1 MNSRHIKSGTTRER
15 VRHCNKGKSFKTKK
29 KSHSRSKS
37 PSAKKTWFGGIYFT
51 DQVFSEEVGHFL
63 EWLAVSLALDRS
75 ILSKCF
81 RTVLYL
87 THVQRHKGKKQVV
100 LIMKEMKLCV
110 LRVLSE
116 VPLSRDNIKY
126 VKLRYNGI
134 PSRLYD
140 LIDLIRGGKE
150 EIRFLLSF
158 LTISRSIIL
167 EPRVDV
173 STIVEHGQPFEVPRT
188 ELKSFLHTCSNICR
202 KKDLNLFKRPKFKN
216 FHLSTKTGPLGVST
230 LSGCFRELKL
240 LPETLRQSI
249 YTLGGSVLQDHMEQI
264 LLHIEDIERVFPVLE
279 EINHSSSFRRI
290 SYFSDP
296 DGKTRVIA
304 LGDY

>member
-1 MNSRHIKSGTTRER
+1 
-15 VRHCNKGKSFKTKK
+15 
-29 KSHSRSKS
+29 
-37 PSAKKTWFGGIYFT
+37 
-51 DQVFSEEVGHFL
+51 
-63 EWLAVSLALDRS
+63 
-75 ILSKCF
+75 
-81 RTVLYL
+81 
-87 THVQRHKGKKQVV
+87 
-100 LIMKEMKLCV
+100 MKEMKLCV

-140 LIDLIRGGKE
+140 LIDLIRGSKE